1 MLKVHINTIQRN
13 QELNVY
19 RHLSGFTMDHP
30 GREYVR
36 QFHDSFKL
44 KGPHGEH
51 DVFVMTPLGM
61 SLRTLQELQKDHVF
75 QQSLATTALSQALLG
90 LNYLHEADVIHT
102 GEHLDLAQGDII

>member
-13 QELNVY
+13 QELKVY

-44 KGPHGEH
+44 EGPHGEH

-61 SLRTLQELQKDHVF
+61 SLRTLQDLQKDHVF
-75 QQSLATTALSQALLG
+75 HQSLATTALSQALLG

-102 GEHLDLAQGDII
+102 GEHPDLAHGDII